1 MVEIEKVNNHKFK
14 MRQFMI
20 PNSVDLEPLPY
31 EVSSIEECQDW
42 GRMVHSLGAEYF
54 YYNGVTEECQMFSS
68 MQPSCSAVGGPEDA
82 PPLDEC
88 RG

>member
-1 MVEIEKVNNHKFK
+1 MKLISTSE
-14 MRQFMI
+14 
-20 PNSVDLEPLPY
+20 DLEPVPG
-31 EVSSIEECQDW
+31 EVSSIDECQEW
-42 GRMVHSLGAEYF
+42 GRMVQSLGAEYF

-82 PPLDEC
+82 LPLDEC

>member
-1 MVEIEKVNNHKFK
+1 MKLISTLE
-14 MRQFMI
+14 
-20 PNSVDLEPLPY
+20 DLEPVPG
-31 EVSSIEECQDW
+31 EVSSIDECQEW
-42 GRMVHSLGAEYF
+42 GRMVQSLGAEYF

-68 MQPSCSAVGGPEDA
+68 MQPSCSVVGGPEDA

>member
-1 MVEIEKVNNHKFK
+1 MKLISTSE
-14 MRQFMI
+14 
-20 PNSVDLEPLPY
+20 DLEPVPG
-31 EVSSIEECQDW
+31 EVSSIDECQEW
-42 GRMVHSLGAEYF
+42 GRMVQSLGAEYF
-54 YYNGVTEECQMFSS
+54 YYNGVTEEYQMFSS

>member
-1 MVEIEKVNNHKFK
+1 MKLISTSE
-14 MRQFMI
+14 
-20 PNSVDLEPLPY
+20 DLEPVPG
-31 EVSSIEECQDW
+31 EVSSIDECQEW
-42 GRMVHSLGAEYF
+42 GRMVQSLGAEYF

-68 MQPSCSAVGGPEDA
+68 MQPSCSAGGGPEDA

>member
-1 MVEIEKVNNHKFK
+1 MKLISTLE
-14 MRQFMI
+14 
-20 PNSVDLEPLPY
+20 DLEPVPG
-31 EVSSIEECQDW
+31 EVSSIDECQEW
-42 GRMVHSLGAEYF
+42 GRMVQSLGAEYF